1 MAARSQTLQGGDLLH
16 SGVQN
21 QEIDIP
27 RNDQYVEEQN
37 ISNEDWRTNCYEY
50 RKIYCLFFFKIVSY
64 ILTFKTL

>member
-1 MAARSQTLQGGDLLH
+1 MAARSQTLQGLDILQN
-16 SGVQN
+16 GVQN

-37 ISNEDWRTNCYEY
+37 ISNENWRTNCYEY
-50 RKIYCLFFFKIVSY
+50 RKIYCLFFCKIVSY